1 VNIADGSFPTTNQH
15 PLAPAAPSASNYPPT
30 VAELIAAQ
38 AAQVS
43 VGVPERL
50 QTMNSMLR
58 VAAPN
63 REIAELESRVR
74 FLMEEVE
81 EAHRVGNGAMLYLR
95 HLGGLPR
102 IAVKFDDYSAEVK
115 VEAALLGGL
124 ANTARAAN
132 RIYLHA
138 HTDAFVG
145 SEAGTDLAVRRAL
158 AVRTALVS
166 LHVEAERIRLFY
178 RGTGHFVANN
188 STREGKALNRR
199 VEIELR
205 KW

>member
-1 VNIADGSFPTTNQH
+1 MNIADGSSPAANQRS
-15 PLAPAAPSASNYPPT
+15 LTPAAPFTSSDPPQGT
-30 VAELIAAQ
+30 R
-38 AAQVS
+38 VS
-43 VGVPERL
+43 VGVPESL

-58 VAAPN
+58 VATRN
-63 REIAELESRVR
+63 REIDELESRMR
-74 FLMEEVE
+74 FLTEEIE
-81 EAHRVGNGAMLYLR
+81 EAHRAGTGAMLYLR

-115 VEAALLGGL
+115 IAPALLGGL

-132 RIYLHA
+132 RIYVHA

-145 SEAGTDLAVRRAL
+145 SDAGTELAIRRAVAVRS
-158 AVRTALVS
+158 ALVS
-166 LHVEAERIRLFY
+166 LDVEAERIRLFY

-188 STREGKALNRR
+188 SSREGKALNRR

>member
-1 VNIADGSFPTTNQH
+1 
-15 PLAPAAPSASNYPPT
+15 
-30 VAELIAAQ
+30 
-38 AAQVS
+38 
-43 VGVPERL
+43 
-50 QTMNSMLR
+50 
-58 VAAPN
+58 
-63 REIAELESRVR
+63 
-74 FLMEEVE
+74 
-81 EAHRVGNGAMLYLR
+81 MLYLR

-115 VEAALLGGL
+115 IETALLGGL

-145 SEAGTDLAVRRAL
+145 SDAGTDLAVRRAV
-158 AVRTALVS
+158 AVRSALVS
-166 LHVEAERIRLFY
+166 LHVEPERIRLFF
-178 RGTGHFVANN
+178 RGTGQFVANN